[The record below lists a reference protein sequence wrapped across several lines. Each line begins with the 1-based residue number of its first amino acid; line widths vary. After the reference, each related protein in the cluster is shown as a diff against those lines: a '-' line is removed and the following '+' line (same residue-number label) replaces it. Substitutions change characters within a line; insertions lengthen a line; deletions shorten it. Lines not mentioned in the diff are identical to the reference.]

1 MIHREEHDS
10 TMYLYLRL
18 MLRCDT
24 VSAVGVALASA
35 SAAVSHQQSV
45 PHQQMALQLGTKKSQ
60 TLQKSLCYI
69 HNIHF
74 TFNCQELYG
83 FLLRSLE
90 LKFLLQCKHSS
101 INL

>member
-45 PHQQMALQLGTKKSQ
+45 PHQQMALQLTIEFVMAFRAQRKVKLFRKVYVISIIFTLHLIAKSYMEEFQ
-60 TLQKSLCYI
+60 
-69 HNIHF
+69 
-74 TFNCQELYG
+74 
-83 FLLRSLE
+83 
-90 LKFLLQCKHSS
+90 
-101 INL
+101 